1 MAPIVLFVLSIILQL
16 TAAVLALFLI
26 RITGRKL
33 AWILLSLAMVLMT
46 TRRIVSFSSLV
57 IAGKEITFAIPE
69 IIAFMIS
76 CLTLAGVLLIRGYFR
91 SIYSAKEALRESEQ
105 RFRVTTNTAVDAII
119 SIDADSRIVFCND
132 ATERLFGY
140 SSKEVMD
147 QNISLLMPEH
157 YFLTNELSLAR
168 LFTAEKTLHIGRTI
182 EVSALTKNGTK
193 FPVEISLA
201 TWNSREGAFATAIIR
216 DITERRKL
224 ETQLRQSQKMEA
236 IGHITGGI
244 AHDFNNMLNVILG
257 YSQLIM
263 ETVQKNNLQY
273 RHTQQ
278 IQKAG
283 QSAADLVQQLLAFT
297 KQKSIEPRLV
307 NINDVVAGTE
317 KMLQRI
323 IGEDIEIAL
332 SLASDISPV
341 MADPVQIEQVIMN
354 ICINARDAMP
364 EGGKLIIETSNTAID
379 EIYSQTHPWVKP
391 GQYVMLSISD
401 TGIGMDEATQARI
414 FEPFFTTKEL
424 GRGTGLGLAVVYGI
438 VKQHNGFIHVYSE
451 RGYGTIFK
459 IYIPPSY
466 GKPKEFTKIMKA
478 EIRGGKE
485 AILLVEDNDMLRE
498 LAETMLK
505 NLGYTVLAAK
515 NGSEAVQIFTE
526 KNNFIR
532 LAILDVVM
540 PVCGGRETFERMR
553 AIKPDLKALFV
564 TGYSTATPYTE
575 FIPKEGLQLL
585 QKPFSYENLALK
597 VREILD
603 SIS

>member
-1 MAPIVLFVLSIILQL
+1 MAPIVIFILSILLQL
-16 TAAVLALFLI
+16 TAAVYALLLI

-33 AWILLSLAMVLMT
+33 AWILLSLAMLLMA
-46 TRRIVSFSSLV
+46 TRRIVSFVSLI
-57 IAGKEITFAIPE
+57 IAGKEITFSIPE
-69 IIAFMIS
+69 LIAFVIS

-91 SIYSAKEALRESEQ
+91 TIHSAKEALRESEQ
-105 RFRVTTNTAVDAII
+105 RFRITTNTAVDAII
-119 SIDADSRIVFCND
+119 SINADGRIVFCND

-140 SSKEVMD
+140 TNKEVIG
-147 QNISLLMPEH
+147 QNISLLIPDH
-157 YFLTNELSLAR
+157 YFLTHELNLAR
-168 LFTAEKTLHIGRTI
+168 LFTAEKSLHIGRTM

-193 FPVEISLA
+193 FPVEVSLA
-201 TWNSREGAFATAIIR
+201 TWNSSDGAFATAIIR
-216 DITERRKL
+216 DITERRRL
-224 ETQLRQSQKMEA
+224 ENQLRQSQKMEA

-244 AHDFNNMLNVILG
+244 AHDFNNMLNVTLG

-263 ETVQKNNLQY
+263 ETVENNSLQY
-273 RHTQQ
+273 HHTQQ

-297 KQKSIEPRLV
+297 RQRIIEPRLINV
-307 NINDVVAGTE
+307 NDIVISIE
-317 KMLQRI
+317 KMMQRI
-323 IGEDIEIAL
+323 IGEDIEITL

-341 MADPVQIEQVIMN
+341 TVDPVQIEQVIMN

-364 EGGKLIIETSNTAID
+364 MGGKLIIETSNTAID
-379 EIYSQTHPWVKP
+379 ETYSHAHPWVKP
-391 GQYVMLSISD
+391 GQYVMLSITD

-438 VKQHNGFIHVYSE
+438 VKQHNGFIHVYSQ

-466 GKPKEFTKIMKA
+466 GTPKEFTKTKEV

-485 AILLVEDNDMLRE
+485 TILLVEDNDMLRE

-505 NLGYTVLAAK
+505 NLGYTVLTAK
-515 NGSEAVQIFTE
+515 NGSEAIQIFTE
-526 KNNFIR
+526 KNNGIH

-540 PVCGGRETFERMR
+540 PVCGGREAFERMR
-553 AIKPDLKALFV
+553 AIKPDLKTLFV

-575 FIPKEGLQLL
+575 FIPKERLQLL
-585 QKPFSYENLALK
+585 QKPFSYKNLAIK